1 MDTRRL
7 TLTAAA
13 LAVAAGALLWAWHG
27 WTGNLVERLGAQD
40 AEFAGEKALM
50 DGQRALNRDK
60 LERELVVGRYNAY
73 QLLLYLK
80 RAPRFFPEI
89 ERKLMAAGLPDD
101 LKYLAVAESA
111 LKDDAGSDAG
121 AAGVWQLM
129 PDTAKRYGLRVDAD
143 VDERY
148 DFPKATDAALK
159 HLAKLRDLFGGS
171 WALAAAAYNRG
182 ENGLARDMAAQPGAE
197 TYWDLY
203 LNPETGN
210 YVYRIMAIK
219 YLMRAGSSL
228 FSPEDLAADE
238 REPVAKVAAQGPVA
252 DLAAWARDRGLGYAQ
267 LRALNPWIRGNR
279 LPEGAWSLVTLAK

>member
-13 LAVAAGALLWAWHG
+13 LAVAAGALALAWHG
-27 WTGNLVERLGAQD
+27 WTGGLVERLGAQD

-60 LERELVVGRYNAY
+60 LERELVIGRYNAY
-73 QLLLYLK
+73 QSLLYLK
-80 RAPRFFPEI
+80 RAPRYFPEI
-89 ERKLMAAGLPDD
+89 ERKLKAAGLPDD

-121 AAGVWQLM
+121 AAGIWQLM
-129 PDTAKRYGLRVDAD
+129 PDTARRYGLRVDSD

-148 DFPKATDAALK
+148 HFGKATDAALR

-182 ENGLARDMAAQPGAE
+182 ENGLARDMASQPGAA

-219 YLMRAGSSL
+219 YLMRAGPSL
-228 FSPEDLAADE
+228 FTAQEIAVGG
-238 REPVAKVAAQGPVA
+238 REPVTSVEALGPVA
-252 DLAAWARDRGLGYAQ
+252 DLAAWAREKGLGYAQ
-267 LRALNPWIRGNR
+267 LRALNPWIRGDG
-279 LPEGAWSLVTLAK
+279 LPEGTWTLATLAP